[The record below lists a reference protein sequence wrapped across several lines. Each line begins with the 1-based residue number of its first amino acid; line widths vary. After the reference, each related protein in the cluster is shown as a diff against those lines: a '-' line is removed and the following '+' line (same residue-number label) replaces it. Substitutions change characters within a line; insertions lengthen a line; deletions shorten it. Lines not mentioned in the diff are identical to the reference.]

1 MPPQAQSIITDEELH
16 DLLQSRSNT
25 DPVPILIHKAE
36 NRVLRELRD
45 IAVKGCDEHVKRL
58 AECAEGKLLSVV
70 WHCRKY
76 SKAVDAC
83 MREFGADEAL
93 KDELRRRYFVPMH
106 HFHWHKLTC
115 TMQGTDVLTTMFL
128 LSSILVP
135 GKGMRR
141 NSQEQ

>member
-1 MPPQAQSIITDEELH
+1 MPTQAQNIITDEELH

-25 DPVPILIHKAE
+25 DPVPILIHRAE

-45 IAVKGCDEHVKRL
+45 IAVQGCNEHVKRL

-93 KDELRRRYFVPMH
+93 KDELRRRHGKKFPKAVKGY
-106 HFHWHKLTC
+106 KL
-115 TMQGTDVLTTMFL
+115 
-128 LSSILVP
+128 P
-135 GKGMRR
+135 
-141 NSQEQ
+141 NSVTADQS